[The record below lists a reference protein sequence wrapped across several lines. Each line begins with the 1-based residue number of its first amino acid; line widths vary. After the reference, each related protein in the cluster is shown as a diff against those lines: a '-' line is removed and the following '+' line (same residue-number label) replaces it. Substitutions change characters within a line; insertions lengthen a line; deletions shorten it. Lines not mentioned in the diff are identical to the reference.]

1 MRVRVVVVGK
11 LKDAALEGL
20 CDRYI
25 RRLRPLMPVE
35 VAEVRSL
42 DALRESWKKTAGI
55 HIVLD
60 ERGEQPTTREFA
72 AWIGAERERGCRQMS
87 FYIGAA
93 EGFSAEDRRS
103 ADRLLALSRLTMPHR
118 LARLMLTEQLYR
130 AATVLAGHPY
140 HND

>member
-1 MRVRVVVVGK
+1 MRVRVVVIGK

-20 CDRYI
+20 CDRYLK
-25 RRLRPLMPVE
+25 RLRPLMPVDVIE
-35 VAEVRSL
+35 LRSL
-42 DALRESWKKTAGI
+42 SALREAWGKTPGI
-55 HIVLD
+55 HVVLD
-60 ERGEQPTTREFA
+60 ERGDQPTTREFA
-72 AWIGAERERGCRQMS
+72 AWIGSKRETGCRQLS

-93 EGFSAEDRRS
+93 EGFSPEDRRA
-103 ADRLLALSRLTMPHR
+103 ADRLLALSSLTMPHR